1 MLQVL
6 ALQPL
11 KCITHHLVAVFF
23 MYGIYPKRAPNGR
36 SVLET
41 KVHPGKRDGEPGVRR
56 VRGRRGSQLLQCGNK
71 RVFCASAALCRGDSQ
86 QQ

>member
-11 KCITHHLVAVFF
+11 KCITHHLVAVFLC
-23 MYGIYPKRAPNGR
+23 MEYIQTGPKVAPNGR

-41 KVHPGKRDGEPGVRR
+41 KVCP
-56 VRGRRGSQLLQCGNK
+56 
-71 RVFCASAALCRGDSQ
+71 
-86 QQ
+86 